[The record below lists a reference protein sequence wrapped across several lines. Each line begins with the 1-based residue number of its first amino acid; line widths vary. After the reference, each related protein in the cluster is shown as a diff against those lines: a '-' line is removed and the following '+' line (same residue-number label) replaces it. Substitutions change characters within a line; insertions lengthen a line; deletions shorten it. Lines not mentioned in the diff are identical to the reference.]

1 MGSFGRHS
9 QFDTYADKDS
19 VAIKLV
25 RPGEDRREAVIH
37 LHYGLLAEI
46 LTELA
51 RSLTLRDPLDDEHR
65 PELQRSGKAAC
76 RIGPPSPTHRPH
88 SRSAERRGLV
98 ACNRENSLLERL
110 AGRARRLR
118 TPVPL

>member
-1 MGSFGRHS
+1 M
-9 QFDTYADKDS
+9 
-19 VAIKLV
+19 

-65 PELQRSGKAAC
+65 PELSEAAKQLAASVPPHLRTA
-76 RIGPPSPTHRPH
+76 RIPDLPKDGAWSPATAKIRCWRDSP
-88 SRSAERRGLV
+88 AERDGFEVRSSRDG
-98 ACNRENSLLERL
+98 A
-110 AGRARRLR
+110 A
-118 TPVPL
+118 